1 MVMIDEG
8 AGPFCLQGTGTGQR
22 AVTDRVRRIYRQI
35 QAVVISPQSF
45 FVRNQ
50 TVERPVDIVAESCEK
65 DLQRGIW
72 IMKKISSYIWDY
84 KFSYLGAIASLL
96 IAVTLDMMGPRLMAL
111 VVDDVIVGGNITEL
125 KYLLLGFLGVGIGR
139 CVFQYVK
146 EYTFDKNGI
155 RISAD
160 MRRDLFRHVQG
171 LSADFFDR
179 TNTGELMARVKEDI
193 DRIWDAIG
201 YVGMLLIEVIYH
213 TSIILISMYL
223 LNWKL
228 ALLPTAAMLMCG
240 TIALLMER
248 KLGKVYEEIS
258 EENAKLNTVAEE
270 NLAGVRT
277 VKAFARE
284 KHEIGKFLSH
294 NKRYY
299 ELNMQQSR
307 VFVRYYPFFSVVS
320 KVLPILTILVGGGF
334 VIKGQMTLGQMTA
347 FVEYSTNIVWP
358 MEMLGW
364 LTNSFSAA
372 VASNKKVRKIYEEK
386 PTITENAEPVRIEQV
401 AGKVCFD
408 HVSFHKADM
417 YEILHDISFTVEA
430 GRTLGIMGATGAGKT
445 SIVQLLQRMYD
456 ATEGA
461 IYLDDVNIKELSLEQ
476 LRTSVNFVMQD
487 VFLFSDTI
495 NDNIKLG
502 KKERLDFKTVRRASV
517 QAQASDFIERME
529 ETYDTV
535 IGERG
540 VGLSGGQKQRIS
552 IARALAKRDP
562 ILVLDDSTSALDMET
577 EQMIQ
582 QTLREL
588 EGTTKIII
596 AHRIS
601 AVRHADE
608 IIVLENGSIAERGT
622 HEELLAKRG
631 LYFETYESQYGDM
644 DTAAILQQ
652 TINLLPETGNS
663 KETVTEAEKQKGG
676 ETYGS
681 QLI

>member
-1 MVMIDEG
+1 
-8 AGPFCLQGTGTGQR
+8 
-22 AVTDRVRRIYRQI
+22 
-35 QAVVISPQSF
+35 
-45 FVRNQ
+45 
-50 TVERPVDIVAESCEK
+50 
-65 DLQRGIW
+65 
-72 IMKKISSYIWDY
+72 MKKISSYIWDY

-111 VVDDVIVGGNITEL
+111 VVDDVIVGGNIAEL

-228 ALLPTAAMLMCG
+228 ALLPTAAMVMCG

-248 KLGKVYEEIS
+248 KLGQVYEEIS
-258 EENAKLNTVAEE
+258 EENARLNTVAEE

-372 VASNKKVRKIYEEK
+372 VASNKKVHKIYEEK

-476 LRTSVNFVMQD
+476 LRTSVSYVMQD

-644 DTAAILQQ
+644 DTAAALQQ
-652 TINLLPETGNS
+652 TINLLPETGNR
-663 KETVTEAEKQKGG
+663 KETVTEVEQQRGG
-676 ETYGS
+676 GKVGS
-681 QLI
+681 QLV